1 MGLNDGWISR
11 PGQFASFYLSTSL
24 SKDYTT
30 KKRFRYFF
38 LKKWSTDEKILPLVY
53 LQEVGNNLDVIIK
66 NSLIDYNL
74 WYTLAC
80 RFLIFI
86 HQRAGPFLSKVPWN
100 KYAINWVSLIQN

>member
-30 KKRFRYFF
+30 KKKRFRYFF

-66 NSLIDYNL
+66 NS
-74 WYTLAC
+74 
-80 RFLIFI
+80 
-86 HQRAGPFLSKVPWN
+86 
-100 KYAINWVSLIQN
+100 

>member
-1 MGLNDGWISR
+1 MGLNDGWMSR

-24 SKDYTT
+24 EGLYDN
-30 KKRFRYFF
+30 KKGSVIFF
-38 LKKWSTDEKILPLVY
+38 IKKWSTDEKILPLVY